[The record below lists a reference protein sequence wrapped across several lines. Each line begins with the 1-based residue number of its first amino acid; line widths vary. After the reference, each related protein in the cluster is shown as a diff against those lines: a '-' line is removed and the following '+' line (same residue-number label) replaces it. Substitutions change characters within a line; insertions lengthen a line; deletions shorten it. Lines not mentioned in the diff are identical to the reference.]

1 MKPTAKNKTKRVRLT
16 PFRILLLGY
25 IIVIAAG
32 TVLLILPFST
42 RADGCA
48 TFMEALFTSVS
59 ASCVTGLTLQDTWT
73 YWTPFGQAV
82 ILVLIQIGG
91 IGFMTVIF
99 SLFLMSGKKIGIK
112 ELTFMKEA
120 TNLPN
125 LGGMV
130 RLIVTILTGTLIFEL
145 AGAFLLCFR
154 FVPDFGWGRGIWTA
168 VFISVSAFCN
178 AGFDIIGG
186 NVSLTAYSSDPL
198 ICIVVPLL
206 IIVGGLGFFV
216 WNDLR
221 NNKFSFKKYTLHTKL
236 VLAATGIILVASTLL
251 VFLSESDLPLGERI
265 LSSFFTAVTARTA
278 GFSVIN
284 LTKPATI
291 IIMMALMLV
300 GGASGSTAG
309 GIKINTVSVL
319 FLSMTSMFR
328 RKHAPQ
334 AFGRR
339 IDQENVRTASQFVT
353 MYILL
358 IVFATIL
365 IAFFECNSG
374 FGLTEILFETIS
386 AMGTVGIS
394 LGITQNLSVGSEIV
408 LCILMFLGRAGCM
421 TVMLSWRT
429 PAPPAAELPVEQVR
443 IA

>member
-1 MKPTAKNKTKRVRLT
+1 MKPKAKSKTKRVRLT

-25 IIVIAAG
+25 IIVIAVG
-32 TVLLILPFST
+32 TILLILPFST

-48 TFMEALFTSVS
+48 SFMEALFTSVS
-59 ASCVTGLTLQDTWT
+59 ASCVTGLTLQDTYT

-99 SLFLMSGKKIGIK
+99 SLFLISGKKIGIK
-112 ELTFMKEA
+112 ELSFMKEA
-120 TNLPN
+120 TNLPS

-130 RLIVTILTGTLIFEL
+130 RLIVTILTGTIIFEL

-178 AGFDIIGG
+178 AGFDIIGE
-186 NVSLTAYSSDPL
+186 NASLTQYSTDPL

-206 IIVGGLGFFV
+206 IIIGGLGFFV

-221 NNKFSFKKYTLHTKL
+221 NNRFSFRKYTLHTKL
-236 VLAATGIILVASTLL
+236 VLVATGIVLVSSTLL
-251 VFLSESDLPLGERI
+251 IFLAESDLPLGERI

-284 LTKPATI
+284 LTKPVTI
-291 IIMMALMLV
+291 LIMMVLMLI

-309 GIKINTVSVL
+309 GMKINTLSVL
-319 FLSMTSMFR
+319 VLSMASMFR
-328 RKHAPQ
+328 RKNSPQ

-339 IDQENVRTASQFVT
+339 IDQENVKTASQFVT
-353 MYILL
+353 LYLLCIILGAVL
-358 IVFATIL
+358 IS
-365 IAFFECNSG
+365 FFEQNSG
-374 FGLTEILFETIS
+374 FTLTEIMFETIS

-394 LGITQNLSVGSEIV
+394 LGITQNLCVGSEIV
-408 LCILMFLGRAGCM
+408 LCVLMFLGRAGCM